1 MLTALAVCRQPTH
14 SCLWRMHLHRAF
26 ATSGPDCACR
36 LQVPPRPQGLPRLP
50 VPPSQLAPL
59 RLAQTQPA
67 GGGSGAAVPGDSM
80 AAASTDAGVAADP
93 QEQPFTPSAFLAEA
107 PSSDDDGPFAGSHLR
122 HSPMTSGGGR
132 QPAAAAAA
140 AAAAAVATA
149 ASGVLDPV
157 IAAIGM
163 EGCAALRTH
172 AHPPLAYHGLGR
184 EEGDALT
191 VSCLMTCIDAS
202 WGNFHAPPLLKRPS
216 KANVCVLSSPHM
228 PMLPPSCRA
237 AVADFAAEQAPPRNG
252 RC

>member
-1 MLTALAVCRQPTH
+1 MVHAAVGKAGQAAAP
-14 SCLWRMHLHRAF
+14 
-26 ATSGPDCACR
+26 
-36 LQVPPRPQGLPRLP
+36 LQQGLAPQPAAAQRPLH
-50 VPPSQLAPL
+50 LAPL

-67 GGGSGAAVPGDSM
+67 GGGSGAAVRGDSM

-122 HSPMTSGGGR
+122 HSPTTSGGGR

-184 EEGDALT
+184 EKGDALT

-216 KANVCVLSSPHM
+216 KANVCVFSSPHM